1 MSAAGPRRGWPCRP
15 RRCETQRL
23 VVPSMPAQAGMEPR
37 HSAPSGGSAAAAAT
51 SGDTPVGVV
60 HIDSTGAGPALV
72 LLHGWAMHSG
82 LFAPLLPPLAQKFRV
97 HRVDLPGHGYSAPIA
112 PYVLATIT
120 AAVADA
126 VSRLPDA
133 AAGPLTVLGW
143 SLGGAVAMH
152 WARAEP
158 ERVNRL
164 ILTGATPCF
173 VAQPDWPHAMAMAT
187 LRQFGD
193 ELAVSYRLTL
203 QRFVALQVQGSEHAR
218 AVLGQLRTELFARG
232 EPSRV
237 ALRDALELLASTDLR
252 ADVAAIRQPTVV
264 ISGARDTLTPPEA
277 GEWLARTLPHASFRL
292 IPGAAHAPFLSHP
305 ESFLSA
311 IADGT

>member
-1 MSAAGPRRGWPCRP
+1 MSG
-15 RRCETQRL
+15 
-23 VVPSMPAQAGMEPR
+23 
-37 HSAPSGGSAAAAAT
+37 
-51 SGDTPVGVV
+51 V
-60 HIDSTGAGPALV
+60 HIDSVGAGPPLV

-82 LFAPLLPPLAQKFRV
+82 LFAPLLPRLAEKFRI
-97 HRVDLPGHGYSAPIA
+97 HRVDLPGHGYSAAVA
-112 PYVLATIT
+112 PYALATIT

-133 AAGPLTVLGW
+133 AGVPMTVLGW
-143 SLGGAVAMH
+143 SLGGAIAMH

-158 ERVNRL
+158 ERVGRL
-164 ILTGATPCF
+164 ILTAATPCF
-173 VAQPDWPHAMAMAT
+173 VARPDWSHAMTAAT

-218 AVLGQLRTELFARG
+218 AVLAQLRTELFARG

-252 ADVAAIRQPTVV
+252 ADVGAIRQPAIV
-264 ISGARDTLTPPEA
+264 ISGGRDTLTPPEA
-277 GEWLARTLPHASFRL
+277 GEWLARTLPRASFRL

-305 ESFLSA
+305 EAFLSA
-311 IADGT
+311 IADGA

>member
-1 MSAAGPRRGWPCRP
+1 MSG
-15 RRCETQRL
+15 
-23 VVPSMPAQAGMEPR
+23 
-37 HSAPSGGSAAAAAT
+37 
-51 SGDTPVGVV
+51 V
-60 HIDSTGAGPALV
+60 HINSVGAGPPLV

-82 LFAPLLPPLAQKFRV
+82 LFVPLLPRLAEKYRT
-97 HRVDLPGHGYSAPIA
+97 HAVDLPGHGYSTAVA
-112 PYVLATIT
+112 PYASATIT

-133 AAGPLTVLGW
+133 AVGPLTVLGW

-158 ERVNRL
+158 ERVGRL
-164 ILTGATPCF
+164 ILTAATPCF
-173 VAQPDWPHAMAMAT
+173 VARPDWPHAMSEAT

-193 ELAVSYRLTL
+193 ELAASYRLTL
-203 QRFVALQVQGSEHAR
+203 KRFVALQVQGSEHAR

-237 ALRDALELLASTDLR
+237 ALRDALDLLGSTDLR
-252 ADVAAIRQPTVV
+252 PDVGTIRQSAVI
-264 ISGARDTLTPPEA
+264 ISGGRDTLTPPGA
-277 GEWLARTLPHASFRL
+277 GEWLARTLRHASFRL

-305 ESFLSA
+305 EAFLSA
-311 IADGT
+311 IADGA